1 MAQWV
6 KDPELSLMCFWV
18 TAVVQVLSLV
28 WELLHAVGAAKKK
41 KRPPLCRTGKAKG
54 GKQAGK

>member
-41 KRPPLCRTGKAKG
+41 KKTPTVQNRKG
-54 GKQAGK
+54 